1 MRLVSNARKRLM
13 ANNVVCLHS
22 SWQLAADASDRI
34 GELMTEIPGWK
45 GYECSVETQ
54 AEMRRATALLQEA
67 IPLLE
72 QASERE
78 ERRRIVG
85 A

>member
-1 MRLVSNARKRLM
+1 MASNVA
-13 ANNVVCLHS
+13 CLHNP
-22 SWQLAADASDRI
+22 WRLAADVSDRI
-34 GELMTEIPGWK
+34 GKLLTEIPGWD
-45 GYECSVETQ
+45 GYEYSGETHN
-54 AEMRRATALLQEA
+54 ELRRAAALLQQA